1 MDKFGIILAAGNGKR
16 LGMTLPKC
24 LAKIDNRFMFEYS
37 LYTFTLVPVFK
48 KIILVV
54 PPKFVKKLKFTD
66 QKIKIIAGG
75 KTRNES
81 FENAVKAIG
90 PHRPSDKIIV
100 HDAARIF
107 LTKYDLLKLVNSKE
121 DFGTL
126 CYIGPKNAVDHHIDN
141 YNIQTPQFCRFSVYD
156 AVTTKN
162 KSGKDLFS
170 YLKLKPKPRNFY
182 LCSNAE
188 RNFKITYKSDL
199 AKAKKCL
206 KS

>member
-16 LGMTLPKC
+16 LGMSLPKC

-37 LYTFTLVPVFK
+37 LYIFTLVPVFK

-54 PPKFVKKLKFTD
+54 PQKFVKKLKFTNK
-66 QKIKIIAGG
+66 KIKVIAGG

-81 FENAVKAIG
+81 FENAVAAIG
-90 PHRPSDKIIV
+90 KHRPSDKIVI

-126 CYIGPKNAVDHHIDN
+126 CYIGEKNKVDCHIGH

-156 AVTTKN
+156 SVKTKN
-162 KSGKDLFS
+162 KNGKDLFT
-170 YLKLKPKPRNFY
+170 YLKLKPRPRNFY

-188 RNFKITYKSDL
+188 RNFKITFKNDL
-199 AKAKKCL
+199 EKAKECFK
-206 KS
+206 